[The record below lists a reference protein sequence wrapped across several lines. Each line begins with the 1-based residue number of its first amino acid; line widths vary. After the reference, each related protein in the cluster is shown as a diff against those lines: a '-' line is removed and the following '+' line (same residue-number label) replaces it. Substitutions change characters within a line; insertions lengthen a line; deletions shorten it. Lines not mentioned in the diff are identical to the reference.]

1 MDLNHRPRPY
11 LAPQEGRSYQWVDDV
26 LIIWTLWGK
35 MDLNHRPRP
44 YKDRALTKLSYCP
57 GVVNIK
63 LFRFIAG
70 SIS

>member
-44 YKDRALTKLSYCP
+44 YLLKAK
-57 GVVNIK
+57 I
-63 LFRFIAG
+63 
-70 SIS
+70 